1 MLIAEM
7 LLRNGTMAMIYTDSP
22 YQLSRVMVRFSN
34 LYLEMINKPRIFKN
48 NDGYYNLQIW
58 RDRALK
64 SVPKNMFTLQSVK
77 GA

>member
-7 LLRNGTMAMIYTDSP
+7 LLRNGNMAMIYTDSP

-77 GA
+77 GV